1 MYRADPPKDNPL
13 NVLGEPL
20 KPCGS
25 EKATGFY
32 RDGCCN
38 TGRDDRGRHVICA
51 VMTAEFLEFSRAHG
65 NDLMTPRPEFDFPG
79 LQPGDVWCLCAARW
93 REAMQANAAPRVY
106 LQSTHIRAL
115 DIVSIEALKRHAL
128 DLS

>member
-1 MYRADPPKDNPL
+1 MYRPDPPKDNKL

-20 KPCGS
+20 RSCGGGML
-25 EKATGFY
+25 TGFY

-38 TGRDDRGRHVICA
+38 TGRDDHGRHVICA
-51 VMTAEFLEFSRAHG
+51 VMSAEFLEYSRSRG

-79 LQPGDVWCLCAARW
+79 LQPGDTWCLCAARW
-93 REAMQANAAPRVY
+93 REALQANAAPRVY

-115 DIVSIEALKRHAL
+115 DIVSMDDLKRHAL